1 MDYLRYE
8 STTAVTAMDYVTAM
22 CMYNVCLKG
31 NRNVLNGVSQNA
43 FLERYE
49 WTLCA
54 VPGSPVHRG
63 DGWRDASDWS
73 PLRSQYLT
81 YTCKLHQR

>member
-8 STTAVTAMDYVTAM
+8 STTAVTATDYVTAM

-54 VPGSPVHRG
+54 VLGSLGHDRG
-63 DGWRDASDWS
+63 CAASRPS
-73 PLRSQYLT
+73 AGR
-81 YTCKLHQR
+81 